1 MIIGFL
7 AGVLVGSLPTARL
20 IAHRAGID
28 LSRGSGNPGANNAR
42 RLGGWKPA
50 GLILLVEM
58 AKGAGVVVG
67 AFALVTDPTAVAAGI
82 GVVAGNVYNPW
93 HKLRG
98 GQGLGATAGVLLA
111 AWPTGLAI
119 GLALIAIASKLL
131 HSTYRGTIVTFAGL
145 LVIATAARM
154 IGSPWGIDEG
164 WIWLVAGL
172 SALILP
178 PQIRHLTRSGPPA
191 SPG

>member
-111 AWPTGLAI
+111 AWSTGLAI

-178 PQIRHLTRSGPPA
+178 RQIRHLTRSGPPA